1 MKYSNI
7 PFFIKVLLASL
18 IVISTLSLSSCSTR
32 KAAFL
37 ISSVVPAARGDV
49 KVKKDNNDNYAIDV
63 ELVNLAEPERLQP
76 PKSAYIVWLE
86 SDNNSVKNIGQIKTS
101 TNILSSKLK
110 ASFKN
115 VSAFKPSKIFI
126 TAEDDL
132 NVQYPLGILVLTTTN
147 F

>member
-1 MKYSNI
+1 M
-7 PFFIKVLLASL
+7 
-18 IVISTLSLSSCSTR
+18 
-32 KAAFL
+32 
-37 ISSVVPAARGDV
+37 
-49 KVKKDNNDNYAIDV
+49 KKDNNDNYAIDI